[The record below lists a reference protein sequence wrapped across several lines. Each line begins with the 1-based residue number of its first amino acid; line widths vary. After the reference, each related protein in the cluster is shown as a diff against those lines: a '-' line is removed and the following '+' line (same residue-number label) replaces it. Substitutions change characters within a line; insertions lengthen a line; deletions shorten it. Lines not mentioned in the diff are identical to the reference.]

1 MGDFRNGGREYRPKG
16 RPEPVR
22 VHDFIIPELGRAAP
36 YGVYDIA
43 DNAGW
48 VSVGIDNDT
57 ASFAVNS
64 IRRWWKTMGRA
75 RYPHAAKLLITAD
88 CGGSNGVRVR
98 LWKRELQALADE
110 LGLAITVCHLPPGT
124 SKWNKIEHRLFSF
137 ITQNWRGKP
146 LVSLQT
152 IVQLIAATTTATGL
166 KVRCAIDR
174 KTYPAGVK
182 VTDREMDAIDILRH
196 SFHGEWNYTIPR
208 LRENPKTPL
217 AKRRDPDST
226 ERMIRP
232 GFLDIESRQNLIELA
247 RDGLAAH
254 RLARRANALVLLDDG
269 MSCEAIAKVLLLDD
283 DTIRTWY
290 RLYEGDGIEGLT
302 NFSYEGSACQL
313 SGEQQEKLKAWVATA
328 LPRTTRQVGAWIENE
343 FGVVYEGRSG
353 LIALLH
359 RLGLEYHKPN
369 VIPRKLDEEKQRAFI
384 EGYEKLLNS
393 LGDDEAVL
401 FADAVHP
408 THAARPVGC
417 WAPSQEKL
425 AIEQTSGRQRI
436 NIHGA
441 IDLETGQTR
450 MIEALTIDAA
460 STIRLLQSIEA
471 LYPML
476 ALIHVFLDNA
486 RYHHAKLVQEWL
498 ALPGRRIK
506 LHFIPTYCPHLN
518 PIERLWG
525 LMHRNVTHN
534 KCYATCAQF
543 ADATL
548 SFLRE
553 KVPGNWA
560 DLCDSVTDNFRI
572 INPKD
577 FRVMT

>member
-1 MGDFRNGGREYRPKG
+1 MLDERGRRRFAAAEALAAGRGGIIAVSRITGIARSTIGRGLSELRGEAEPEAAPGRVRRKGAGRPALVQLVGDFRNGGREYRPKG

-196 SFHGEWNYTIPR
+196 SFHGEWNYTIR
-208 LRENPKTPL
+208 PKTPVS
-217 AKRRDPDST
+217 KR
-226 ERMIRP
+226 
-232 GFLDIESRQNLIELA
+232 
-247 RDGLAAH
+247 
-254 RLARRANALVLLDDG
+254 
-269 MSCEAIAKVLLLDD
+269 
-283 DTIRTWY
+283 
-290 RLYEGDGIEGLT
+290 
-302 NFSYEGSACQL
+302 
-313 SGEQQEKLKAWVATA
+313 
-328 LPRTTRQVGAWIENE
+328 
-343 FGVVYEGRSG
+343 
-353 LIALLH
+353 
-359 RLGLEYHKPN
+359 
-369 VIPRKLDEEKQRAFI
+369 
-384 EGYEKLLNS
+384 
-393 LGDDEAVL
+393 
-401 FADAVHP
+401 
-408 THAARPVGC
+408 
-417 WAPSQEKL
+417 
-425 AIEQTSGRQRI
+425 
-436 NIHGA
+436 
-441 IDLETGQTR
+441 
-450 MIEALTIDAA
+450 
-460 STIRLLQSIEA
+460 
-471 LYPML
+471 
-476 ALIHVFLDNA
+476 
-486 RYHHAKLVQEWL
+486 
-498 ALPGRRIK
+498 
-506 LHFIPTYCPHLN
+506 
-518 PIERLWG
+518 
-525 LMHRNVTHN
+525 
-534 KCYATCAQF
+534 
-543 ADATL
+543 
-548 SFLRE
+548 
-553 KVPGNWA
+553 
-560 DLCDSVTDNFRI
+560 
-572 INPKD
+572 
-577 FRVMT
+577 

>member
-232 GFLDIESRQNLIELA
+232 GFLDIELRQNLIELA
-247 RDGLAAH
+247 RDGSAAH

-369 VIPRKLDEEKQRAFI
+369 VIPRKLDEEKQRVR
-384 EGYEKLLNS
+384 GQKSGQSGGGRN
-393 LGDDEAVL
+393 
-401 FADAVHP
+401 DA
-408 THAARPVGC
+408 
-417 WAPSQEKL
+417 
-425 AIEQTSGRQRI
+425 
-436 NIHGA
+436 
-441 IDLETGQTR
+441 
-450 MIEALTIDAA
+450 
-460 STIRLLQSIEA
+460 
-471 LYPML
+471 
-476 ALIHVFLDNA
+476 
-486 RYHHAKLVQEWL
+486 
-498 ALPGRRIK
+498 
-506 LHFIPTYCPHLN
+506 
-518 PIERLWG
+518 
-525 LMHRNVTHN
+525 
-534 KCYATCAQF
+534 
-543 ADATL
+543 
-548 SFLRE
+548 
-553 KVPGNWA
+553 
-560 DLCDSVTDNFRI
+560 
-572 INPKD
+572 
-577 FRVMT
+577 

>member
-1 MGDFRNGGREYRPKG
+1 MNVWVTLGCFNLFVRIDATSKGQQAERE
-16 RPEPVR
+16 
-22 VHDFIIPELGRAAP
+22 
-36 YGVYDIA
+36 
-43 DNAGW
+43 
-48 VSVGIDNDT
+48 
-57 ASFAVNS
+57 
-64 IRRWWKTMGRA
+64 
-75 RYPHAAKLLITAD
+75 LLA
-88 CGGSNGVRVR
+88 
-98 LWKRELQALADE
+98 WAKREKIPYEKWTVKNGEVGQATTYSLPNAYPINLIKELLALSKVGDDIPAIRMTLQEYCALVA
-110 LGLAITVCHLPPGT
+110 
-124 SKWNKIEHRLFSF
+124 S
-137 ITQNWRGKP
+137 
-146 LVSLQT
+146 
-152 IVQLIAATTTATGL
+152 AATRSSIILPTLYIEVQQVAERIKQVFEKYNEGKL
-166 KVRCAIDR
+166 IPLEV
-174 KTYPAGVK
+174 YP
-182 VTDREMDAIDILRH
+182 E
-196 SFHGEWNYTIPR
+196 

-369 VIPRKLDEEKQRAFI
+369 VIPRKLDEEKQKAFI

-471 LYPML
+471 FYPML

-560 DLCDSVTDNFRI
+560 DLCDSVTDNFRV